1 MKRYWNEKIDVIEG
15 CLLIGMHKEGKFP
28 LAVYETLE
36 AACGIKMPIYDLRH
50 NLSDLLAQSMFL
62 LNGFILLL

>member
-1 MKRYWNEKIDVIEG
+1 M
-15 CLLIGMHKEGKFP
+15 LIGMHKEGKFP